1 MSIVW
6 VKKSLQIKSKKVEH
20 ILPKSVKIELLK
32 NLKRRK
38 KYALQIFYRKTLR
51 IVRPDSKT
59 F

>member
-1 MSIVW
+1 MSMVW

-38 KYALQIFYRKTLR
+38 KYALQIFYRKTLGIAR
-51 IVRPDSKT
+51 H
-59 F
+59 FN